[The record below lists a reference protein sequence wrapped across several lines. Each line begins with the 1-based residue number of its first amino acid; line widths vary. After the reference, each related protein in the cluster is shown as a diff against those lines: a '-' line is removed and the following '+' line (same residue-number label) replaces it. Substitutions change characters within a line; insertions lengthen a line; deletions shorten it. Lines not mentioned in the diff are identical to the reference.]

1 MLQQATPSPVEQASA
16 VCRIA
21 PDRRRYKRVQ
31 LTLLG
36 RFMRASKN
44 EFPCRLIDISVGGAA
59 ISSPVSV
66 EEHEPIVAYFDHLGG
81 LEGQVVRIM
90 DDSFAIEFNATVR
103 KRQKLATQLT
113 WLLNQDLAE
122 TADLRREGHDRIRI
136 AQQKLTIAYGD
147 EAVEECN
154 ALDVSISGASIESSQ
169 RPTLGSQIT
178 VGKLR
183 AEVVRHH
190 SNGYGVAFTDI
201 QQVQAIRK
209 YFG

>member
-1 MLQQATPSPVEQASA
+1 MLQEAAPSRVEQSS
-16 VCRIA
+16 VLCRIA
-21 PDRRRYKRVQ
+21 PDRRRYKRVE

-36 RFMRASKN
+36 RFMRSSKS

-66 EEHEPIVAYFDHLGG
+66 DDGEQIVAYFEHLGG
-81 LEGQVVRIM
+81 LEGRVVRIM
-90 DDSFAIEFNATVR
+90 DDAFAVEFNATVR

-113 WLLNQDLAE
+113 WLINQEVAE
-122 TADLRREGHDRIRI
+122 TADLRRDGHDRIKLQ
-136 AQQKLTIAYGD
+136 QQKLTIKYEDGRT
-147 EAVEECN
+147 EECN
-154 ALDVSISGASIESSQ
+154 ALDVSISGASLESKT
-169 RPTLGSQIT
+169 RPLLGSQII

-183 AEVVRHH
+183 AEVKRHH
-190 SNGYGVAFTDI
+190 SSGYGVAFTDI